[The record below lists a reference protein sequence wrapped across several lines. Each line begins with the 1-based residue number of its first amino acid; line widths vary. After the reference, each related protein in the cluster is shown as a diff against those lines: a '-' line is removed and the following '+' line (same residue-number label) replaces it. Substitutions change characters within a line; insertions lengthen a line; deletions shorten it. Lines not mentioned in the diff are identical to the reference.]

1 MLIPGNSKFIILAL
15 FWNIACSLLRVEKLR
30 NNLLILIVGLIALP
44 KKKKVKK
51 QFFIYSIPPMSKPV
65 GGRWKGDHDLEMLA
79 FILISEETL
88 DWFPFMWLSGN
99 KATNWLKDWNF
110 NQEFR

>member
-1 MLIPGNSKFIILAL
+1 MFPLKSGKTEKQLTNSDCWSDCPA
-15 FWNIACSLLRVEKLR
+15 
-30 NNLLILIVGLIALP
+30 

-88 DWFPFMWLSGN
+88 DWFPFM
-99 KATNWLKDWNF
+99 
-110 NQEFR
+110 